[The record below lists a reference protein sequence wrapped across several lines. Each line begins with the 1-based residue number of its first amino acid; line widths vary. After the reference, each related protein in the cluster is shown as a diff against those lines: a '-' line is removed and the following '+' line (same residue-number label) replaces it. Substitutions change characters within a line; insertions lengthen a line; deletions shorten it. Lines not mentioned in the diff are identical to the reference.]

1 MSADKSPEVKW
12 WEAKQGMTPFL
23 KKQQLEKKA
32 NKHAARKQAQAEKDA
47 EEQKL
52 NPGKNPA
59 KKTQHKKPEFT
70 IQKKERN
77 LKSENSIF
85 NPERVPEDAKLLL
98 ENYNALLASNMRLN
112 SKQRALLPEQI
123 RRLSHSLTD
132 ERGSRRLGYMNS
144 PESLTAYIH
153 YFLRWNLVRLVKLF
167 SNLPDDFLSLED
179 GSVCLDIG
187 SGPLTAVTSLF
198 LARPELRT
206 KKLTF
211 YCLDISQSALAA
223 GEDIFLSTAAALK
236 CEPWKI
242 VRVKGEFGTEIK
254 EKASLVFSA
263 NVFNEAVDDFKMP
276 PDYLAKKFTQ
286 KMLSYTK
293 EDARIILIEPG
304 TPKASRF
311 VSLMRDAL
319 LRKDFVPVSPCT
331 HCAECPMDGKRNGK
345 WCNFAFSTEDAP
357 YELKLL
363 SKKAELPKERAVLS
377 FVAVKKSAD
386 RSEEDTDCSE
396 DSEIS
401 FRIASDEI
409 RLPGNRHGYY
419 ACSGRGLLLVET
431 KEKLFS
437 GEAFTVPQKKL
448 TGTTD
453 AKSGALIVRL

>member
-1 MSADKSPEVKW
+1 MSADKNPEVKW

-32 NKHAARKQAQAEKDA
+32 NKHAAKKQAQAEKDA

-52 NPGKNPA
+52 NTGKNPGNNPA

-85 NPERVPEDAKLLL
+85 NPESVPEDAKLLL

-167 SNLPDDFLSLED
+167 SNLPDDFLKLED

-198 LARPELRT
+198 LARPELRK

-211 YCLDISQSALAA
+211 YCLDISQSALSA

-242 VRVKGEFGTEIK
+242 VRVKGEFGTVIK

-263 NVFNEAVDDFKMP
+263 NVQHA
-276 PDYLAKKFTQ
+276 
-286 KMLSYTK
+286 
-293 EDARIILIEPG
+293 
-304 TPKASRF
+304 
-311 VSLMRDAL
+311 
-319 LRKDFVPVSPCT
+319 
-331 HCAECPMDGKRNGK
+331 
-345 WCNFAFSTEDAP
+345 
-357 YELKLL
+357 
-363 SKKAELPKERAVLS
+363 
-377 FVAVKKSAD
+377 
-386 RSEEDTDCSE
+386 
-396 DSEIS
+396 
-401 FRIASDEI
+401 
-409 RLPGNRHGYY
+409 
-419 ACSGRGLLLVET
+419 
-431 KEKLFS
+431 
-437 GEAFTVPQKKL
+437 
-448 TGTTD
+448 
-453 AKSGALIVRL
+453 